1 VQSATFATEA
11 KNIAILTG
19 GSILITLVAQFTA
32 AEVVTHMP
40 KRAGTVAKYLL
51 VLPIVLPPLVL
62 IEVWAYLLQPGSG
75 LIDVF
80 LRAAGLPQPTWLS
93 DPHLALAG
101 ILLIGFPWISNLGF
115 LIFLGGLQNLEQ
127 RSAPSWRYM
136 IDQGATTI
144 WERWDGW
151 TSERG
156 FQSAWM
162 NSFNHYAL
170 GSVGE
175 WLYRFVLGID
185 QEPGSAGFQR
195 LLIRPHPG
203 GSLRSA
209 RGSYR
214 SVRGLISSAWQLEEG
229 QSRFQ
234 IQIPPNAVA
243 SVRIPSADGFR
254 VRDATGRGPAEVAS
268 FPGAAGAQE
277 AVFEVGSGRHEFT
290 GPAAG
295 AGTPRAGEPWVSE
308 PPA

>member
-1 VQSATFATEA
+1 
-11 KNIAILTG
+11 
-19 GSILITLVAQFTA
+19 
-32 AEVVTHMP
+32 
-40 KRAGTVAKYLL
+40 
-51 VLPIVLPPLVL
+51 
-62 IEVWAYLLQPGSG
+62 
-75 LIDVF
+75 
-80 LRAAGLPQPTWLS
+80 
-93 DPHLALAG
+93 
-101 ILLIGFPWISNLGF
+101 
-115 LIFLGGLQNLEQ
+115 
-127 RSAPSWRYM
+127 M

-151 TSERG
+151 TAERG

-195 LLIRPHPG
+195 LLVRPHPG

-214 SVRGLISSAWQLEEG
+214 SVRGLITSAWQLEGG
-229 QSRFQ
+229 QFRFQ

-243 SVRIPSADGFR
+243 SVRIPSADGSG
-254 VRDATGRGPAEVAS
+254 VRDAAGRGPAEVAS
-268 FPGAAGAQE
+268 FPGAAGVQE
-277 AVFEVGSGRHEFT
+277 AVFEVGSGTHEFT

-295 AGTPRAGEPWVSE
+295 AGEPWVSE